1 VTQAFATKLVA
12 ELGRAFTDGQVLVLE
27 CRDGDKPVHL
37 LCAMR
42 EVLGEGVVV
51 MPVAELCSV
60 GRLATLDVGAAVSK
74 LGIGSAVDE

>member
-1 VTQAFATKLVA
+1 MTQAFATKLVA
-12 ELGRAFTDGQVLVLE
+12 ELGKAFTEGQVLVLE
-27 CRDGDKPVHL
+27 CRDGDEPVHV

-60 GRLATLDVGAAVSK
+60 GRLATLDVGAAVTR
-74 LGIGSAVDE
+74 LGIGNAVDE